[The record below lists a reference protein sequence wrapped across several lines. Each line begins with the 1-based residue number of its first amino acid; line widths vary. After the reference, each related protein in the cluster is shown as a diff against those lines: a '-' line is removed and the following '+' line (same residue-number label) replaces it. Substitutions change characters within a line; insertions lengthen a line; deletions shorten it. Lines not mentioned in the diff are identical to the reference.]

1 LKDDAINTQESG
13 QEALMKKFIRTAIIC
28 CSFSICFS
36 NIAKADGDQYSKI
49 FYEKNT
55 SIYDAIYF
63 LTITNGEALLSN
75 KKPQSQAQLS
85 NALKELDVERL
96 DGLSLQTYYAIISHL
111 YGNYLFH
118 TNNLKFDVDLNLALQ
133 AKALLKTENAPR
145 HDEFA
150 TYNSTPSPLS
160 LAFNILVANYC
171 FFYVDLPVQKNF
183 AATKV
188 SHTYTNLPFFQ
199 RDLDYHFP
207 TRAGISF
214 GGSFFNVSIARGPLN
229 VGRSL
234 SGSLLIADAADR
246 LDYFN
251 ACIFLKNVS
260 FDLNIIQLQHSRFVF
275 MHEISFRILK
285 KIAITL
291 HEGLLV
297 NSYFDP
303 RYLNPFMIM
312 HNHAPWYDPWQRED
326 KMKNSDDIYTSC
338 QLGITLDVVPI
349 KNLRLYW
356 QYGQNQVQT
365 ASEKKGGYNYVP
377 SGIGTLFGGEWVQPT
392 SQGYLVATLEG
403 LYTLPWLFIGQN
415 KYVSFTHYRKE
426 NVSSL
431 KSYADSKIDIW
442 LASPYGPD
450 TAGFFAR
457 LGFVKINKWE
467 VSFLYRFLAKGEN
480 EEHFFDPSKEIAP
493 NVYYTF
499 SSLAKVKHSDW
510 ATWSTPS
517 GNPTY
522 FNTLKASFFYQLINN
537 FSLKGYLAW
546 TVARGKRN
554 GTAYDA
560 SISAEYA
567 F

>member
-1 LKDDAINTQESG
+1 
-13 QEALMKKFIRTAIIC
+13 MKKYVVVALITYLFGVI
-28 CSFSICFS
+28 SQG
-36 NIAKADGDQYSKI
+36 IAETEQYSKI

-55 SIYDAIYF
+55 TIYEALYF
-63 LTITNGEALLSN
+63 LTVTNGEVLLSN

-85 NALKELDVERL
+85 NALKDLDVEQL
-96 DGLSLQTYYAIISHL
+96 DALSLRTYYTINSAL
-111 YGNYLFH
+111 YGNSLFQ
-118 TNNLKFDVDLNLALQ
+118 TANLKFDVDLNLALQ
-133 AKALLKTENAPR
+133 AKALYNSENAPR
-145 HDEFA
+145 YDSFA
-150 TYNSTPSPLS
+150 TYNSTPSPIS
-160 LAFNILVANYC
+160 LAFNILISNYC
-171 FFYVDLPVQKNF
+171 FFYVDLPLQKNF

-188 SHTYTNLPFFQ
+188 SHTYMNVPFFQ

-214 GGSFFNVSIARGPLN
+214 GGTFFNVSIARGPFN

-234 SGSLLIADAADR
+234 SGSMLIADTADR

-251 ACIFLKNVS
+251 ACIFLKNFS
-260 FDLNIIQLQHSRFVF
+260 LDLNIIQLQHSRFVF
-275 MHEISFRILK
+275 MHEVSFRILK
-285 KIAITL
+285 RIAITV

-326 KMKNSDDIYTSC
+326 KMKSSDEVYTSC

-365 ASEKKGGYNYVP
+365 VSELRGGHNYIP
-377 SGIGTLFGGEWVQPT
+377 NGIGTLFGAEWVQPIKT
-392 SQGYLVATLEG
+392 GYLVATLEG
-403 LYTLPWLFIGQN
+403 LYTVPWLFIGQN

-431 KSYADSKIDIW
+431 KSYGDSKIDIW

-450 TAGFFAR
+450 TAAFFAR
-457 LGFVKINKWE
+457 LGFVELNKWE
-467 VSFLYRFLAKGEN
+467 AYLGYRFVAKGEN
-480 EEHFFDPSKEIAP
+480 EENFFDPKKEIAP

-499 SSLAKVKHSDW
+499 SDVAKVKHSDW
-510 ATWSTPS
+510 ARWNTPS
-517 GNPTY
+517 GHATY
-522 FNTLKASFFYQLINN
+522 FNTFKASFAYNIVKNLH
-537 FSLKGYLAW
+537 LRGELAW
-546 TVARGKRN
+546 TIASGKKQ
-554 GTAYDA
+554 GHALDA
-560 SISAEYA
+560 SISTEYN